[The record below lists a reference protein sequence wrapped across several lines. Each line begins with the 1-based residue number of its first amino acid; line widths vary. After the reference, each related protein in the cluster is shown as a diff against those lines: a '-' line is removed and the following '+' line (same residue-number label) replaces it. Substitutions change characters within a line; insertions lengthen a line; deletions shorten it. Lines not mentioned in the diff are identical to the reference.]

1 MPCSNQETLKAGVA
15 DVFSLNQWDLNKCH
29 KKTRHPMHVSGKGSG
44 SEACLHAPSV
54 PFGPL
59 NLKHKFVASF
69 WQRRVVILLDCLR
82 LRMYIALMKMVS
94 CPSLSVYSCVYYKSV
109 TSQVHLMTML
119 SRHFC
124 LVSLERHSP
133 PAWKLAFSSED
144 HLLGRQRFSK
154 IFRFY
159 YLVK

>member
-1 MPCSNQETLKAGVA
+1 
-15 DVFSLNQWDLNKCH
+15 
-29 KKTRHPMHVSGKGSG
+29 
-44 SEACLHAPSV
+44 
-54 PFGPL
+54 
-59 NLKHKFVASF
+59 
-69 WQRRVVILLDCLR
+69 
-82 LRMYIALMKMVS
+82 MYIALMKMVS
-94 CPSLSVYSCVYYKSV
+94 CPSLSVYFCVYYNYIITMLV
-109 TSQVHLMTML
+109 TSQVHLMTRL